1 MSRSLWRIFN
11 AWSQLLSTLM
21 GGEPNESI
29 SGRAHRR
36 GWGVRHAINLAFW
49 WQVDHCRSAHLNERT
64 ACWTY
69 LALPL
74 SPHPVPARVWWQR
87 CAVAAAVVLA
97 VAVAVLIAIRSIP

>member
-1 MSRSLWRIFN
+1 MSGYFARVFN
-11 AWSQLLSTLM
+11 AWSQLGNAVL

-49 WQVDHCRSAHLNERT
+49 WQVDHCASAHLNERT
-64 ACWTY
+64 ACWAY

-74 SPHPVPARVWWQR
+74 SLYPVPARVWWQR

-97 VAVAVLIAIRSIP
+97 VAVAVLIAIRSPP